1 MSQPTVN
8 VNRRDITPRTG
19 RVEGRFDVKLKLRA
33 VARGYIF
40 TRNVFFGVPKY
51 DEFMKILQELKKKP
65 QIKQDDIKL
74 LVDFYE
80 KEREKYTEVQR
91 VKEFA
96 VLNNKK
102 IIPGSSFKGA
112 IRSRIEYKF
121 KPYKIGDSYYSY
133 SCFSVTGRPTTPSPN
148 HMIFWTGEVL
158 LNRQSCKYDE
168 EESPYVCIVCDMFG
182 APGLSSRYFFSDLIL
197 EKGDVEI
204 LKEMNGIE
212 AVKPN
217 SVFSGEVVGI
227 NANSIELGIL
237 FAGLELYSDIPV
249 LIGAFK
255 YQYIPKL
262 KKSLFRNKFEFGTV
276 KFELVDFEPK
286 NIAKDVNELI
296 SKARSE
302 LEKSKYKMDLE
313 LGRIK

>member
-1 MSQPTVN
+1 MRRPIVYI
-8 VNRRDITPRTG
+8 NRREITPRTG
-19 RVEGRFDVKLKLRA
+19 KIEGCFDVKLKLKA
-33 VARGYIF
+33 ITRGYIF
-40 TRNVFFGVPKY
+40 TRNIFFDIPKY
-51 DEFMKILQELKKKP
+51 DEFVKILLEIKKKP
-65 QIKQDDIKL
+65 QIKDEDIKS

-80 KEREKYTEVQR
+80 KEVKKYREIQR
-91 VKEFA
+91 IKEFA

-102 IIPGSSFKGA
+102 VITGASFKGA
-112 IRSRIEYKF
+112 IRTRIEYKF
-121 KPYKIGDSYYSY
+121 KPYKIGNSYQSY
-133 SCFSVTGRPTTPSPN
+133 SCFSVTGKSTTPSPN
-148 HMIFWTGEVL
+148 HMIFWSQEVL
-158 LNRQSCKYDE
+158 LNRLSCKYDE
-168 EESPYVCIVCDMFG
+168 KKSPYVCIVCNMFG

-197 EKGDVEI
+197 EKGDVEL
-204 LKEMNGIE
+204 LKDMNGIE

-217 SVFSGEVVGI
+217 SIFSGEIVGI
-227 NANSIELGIL
+227 NTNFVELGIL

-302 LEKSKYKMDLE
+302 LEKSEYKMDLE
-313 LGRIK
+313 LGRIA

>member
-1 MSQPTVN
+1 
-8 VNRRDITPRTG
+8 
-19 RVEGRFDVKLKLRA
+19 
-33 VARGYIF
+33 
-40 TRNVFFGVPKY
+40 
-51 DEFMKILQELKKKP
+51 
-65 QIKQDDIKL
+65 
-74 LVDFYE
+74 
-80 KEREKYTEVQR
+80 
-91 VKEFA
+91 
-96 VLNNKK
+96 
-102 IIPGSSFKGA
+102 
-112 IRSRIEYKF
+112 
-121 KPYKIGDSYYSY
+121 
-133 SCFSVTGRPTTPSPN
+133 
-148 HMIFWTGEVL
+148 MIFWTEEVL

-168 EESPYVCIVCDMFG
+168 EKSPNVCIVCDMFG

-212 AVKPN
+212 AAKPN
-217 SVFSGEVVGI
+217 SVFSGEVIGI
-227 NANSIELGIL
+227 NANFVELGIL
-237 FAGLELYSDIPV
+237 FTGLELYSDIPV

-302 LEKSKYKMDLE
+302 LEKSEYKMDLE
-313 LGRIK
+313 LGRIA

>member
-1 MSQPTVN
+1 MSRPAVN
-8 VNRRDITPRTG
+8 INKRGITPRTG
-19 RVEGRFDVKLKLRA
+19 IIEGRFDVKLKLKA

-40 TRNVFFGVPKY
+40 TRNIHFDVPSY
-51 DEFMKILQELKKKP
+51 DKFMKILRELKKKP
-65 QIKQDDIKL
+65 QIKEGDIDL

-80 KEREKYTEVQR
+80 KEMRKYREIQR

-96 VLNNKK
+96 VLNSKK
-102 IIPGSSFKGA
+102 VIPGSSFKGT

-133 SCFSVTGRPTTPSPN
+133 SCFSVTGRPTTSPN
-148 HMIFWTGEVL
+148 HVIFWTEEVL

-182 APGLSSRYFFSDLIL
+182 APGLSSRYFFSDLVL
-197 EKGDVEI
+197 EKGDVEL
-204 LKEMNGIE
+204 LKDMNGIE

-217 SVFSGEVVGI
+217 SIFSGEIVGI
-227 NANSIELGIL
+227 NTNFVELGIL
-237 FAGLELYSDIPV
+237 FGGLELYSDIPV

-286 NIAKDVNELI
+286 NIAKDVNEVI

-302 LEKSKYKMDLE
+302 LEKSEYKMDIE
-313 LGRIK
+313 LGKIT